1 MNNKKINLT
10 LILMCLTIPIAS
22 ANAMQNGIMTTTYN
36 NSDMHHS
43 LKNTTDNY
51 NSKQFVN
58 NNNNFNNSFNYNNST
73 QYNRNN
79 RSNSQPNSNKG
90 YTNYRHNLNN
100 NNFNNQQN
108 NLNQNI
114 QNNNN
119 FNNQQNNLNQYIQ
132 NNNNFNNQQNNLNQ
146 NIQKLENEIKE
157 IYTKTKEK
165 INNTDLLKS
174 KSYIATVNHIYSNID
189 KLNNIKNYLIN
200 LQQRNEKI
208 VNLYYKTE
216 SLEVLFLVFLGKLS
230 CKEAIIK
237 AQKRQ
242 NPDMKANGSR
252 KKYLK
257 QFFLEHAG
265 PTNKFIKNNII
276 PRYNKINCINTEY
289 TVEINN
295 EYQNLIKNMQDLK
308 KESNNVEN
316 LIINYDNEIKK
327 AIEIAKTAINDATKK
342 IKEHKYD
349 ENEILET
356 VLRNQL
362 TYVNNLGQI
371 CNYLT
376 IYEKEDSEII
386 NLKNDLENLK
396 LILKIKIMQDYLNA
410 KIYVAKNLLKNIK
423 LLEEHSYD
431 KSRKLQ
437 VQEDVKRFRKEYE
450 EMQMMISG
458 LEEQVQMATTTQ
470 INNNQKNTNKY
481 SKALANEFQDLKK
494 LNERLVFLTVKINNP
509 NFEKNYKFPN
519 INIWKKL

>member
-90 YTNYRHNLNN
+90 YTNYRHNL
-100 NNFNNQQN
+100 
-108 NLNQNI
+108 
-114 QNNNN
+114 
-119 FNNQQNNLNQYIQ
+119 